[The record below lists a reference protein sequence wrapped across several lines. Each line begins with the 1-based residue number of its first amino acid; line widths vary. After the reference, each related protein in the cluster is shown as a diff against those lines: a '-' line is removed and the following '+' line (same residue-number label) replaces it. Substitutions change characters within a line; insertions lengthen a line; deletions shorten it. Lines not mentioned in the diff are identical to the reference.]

1 ILGGIAT
8 GKSSVSN
15 HLKEKK
21 ISIVDADKIA
31 HDVLKNKNVI
41 KKIIKEFGE
50 KVIDNTTGE
59 VVRARL
65 GEIVFNNEEKRKAL
79 NGITH
84 PKIKLDM
91 FTEVLYHFLRGERVV
106 IMDVP
111 LLFESGTYH
120 FVNKTVVVS
129 CSQENQL
136 NRLMLR
142 NNFTKE
148 EALSRINAQMS
159 LEEKIKKANKVID
172 NNGTIAETE
181 KQVDNMLVEY
191 VPSKFVNAVAYTL
204 LIIPAATAYGIL
216 KGISYFY

>member
-1 ILGGIAT
+1 
-8 GKSSVSN
+8 
-15 HLKEKK
+15 
-21 ISIVDADKIA
+21 
-31 HDVLKNKNVI
+31 
-41 KKIIKEFGE
+41 
-50 KVIDNTTGE
+50 
-59 VVRARL
+59 
-65 GEIVFNNEEKRKAL
+65 
-79 NGITH
+79 
-84 PKIKLDM
+84 
-91 FTEVLYHFLRGERVV
+91 
-106 IMDVP
+106 
-111 LLFESGTYH
+111 
-120 FVNKTVVVS
+120 
-129 CSQENQL
+129 
-136 NRLMLR
+136 MLR